1 MLAVTENFQPGL
13 MSQAMRL
20 LFLSRG
26 PWSAP
31 TRPPPGGRDRPPQ
44 SSNRRLGFHSESTAG
59 SQGPGNDDRMS
70 EKMPLLRS
78 PWEA

>member
-26 PWSAP
+26 PWECPHEAP
-31 TRPPPGGRDRPPQ
+31 TWRARPTSSVVEPPARVPLGIHCWQ
-44 SSNRRLGFHSESTAG
+44 SGARE
-59 SQGPGNDDRMS
+59 
-70 EKMPLLRS
+70 
-78 PWEA
+78 